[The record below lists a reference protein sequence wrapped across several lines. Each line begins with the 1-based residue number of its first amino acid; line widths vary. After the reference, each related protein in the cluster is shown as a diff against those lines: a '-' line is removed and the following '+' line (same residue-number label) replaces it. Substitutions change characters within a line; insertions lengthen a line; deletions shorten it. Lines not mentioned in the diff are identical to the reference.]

1 MNILDFGAKRGAF
14 CGDAIQRAIDA
25 AAARGGGR
33 VSVPAG
39 EYETAGLVLRSNV
52 ELHLEAGAVLRF
64 VDDFDAYPVVNIR
77 WEGYEQPCHR
87 PLVYAKNEVNVALT
101 GLGTLEGQGKKWWT
115 AFRAKT
121 LSAARP
127 CAVCFEDCTRVRMS
141 DFVVRNSP
149 SWTIH
154 PVRCEDVTI
163 DKLTIVNPFDSPNTD
178 GIDPESCRNV
188 RITGCH
194 IDVGDDCIAVKAGT
208 EDALEN
214 VPCENIAITGCTMVH
229 GHGGVVLGSEMS
241 GGIRRVSIAGCVFDG
256 TDRGIRIKSRRG
268 RGGAVEDVSV
278 TGVVMNDV
286 LCPLVV
292 NLMYFC
298 GKDGKLPI
306 VSDPNAQPVTEKTPH
321 VRRIRMADIV
331 VTNAKSAA
339 ACLYGLPEAPLR
351 ISSS

>member
-1 MNILDFGAKRGAF
+1 M
-14 CGDAIQRAIDA
+14 
-25 AAARGGGR
+25 
-33 VSVPAG
+33 PAG
-39 EYETAGLVLRSNV
+39 EYETAGLVLRNNV
-52 ELHLEAGAVLRF
+52 ELHLKRAPCCASSMILTHT
-64 VDDFDAYPVVNIR
+64 PVVNIR
-77 WEGYEQPCHR
+77 WEGLSSPCHR

-194 IDVGDDCIAVKAGT
+194 IDVGDDCIAVKAGS

-214 VPCENIAITGCTMVH
+214 VPCENITITGCTMVQP
-229 GHGGVVLGSEMS
+229 
-241 GGIRRVSIAGCVFDG
+241 RRRCAGE
-256 TDRGIRIKSRRG
+256 RNERRHPP
-268 RGGAVEDVSV
+268 RV
-278 TGVVMNDV
+278 
-286 LCPLVV
+286 
-292 NLMYFC
+292 
-298 GKDGKLPI
+298 
-306 VSDPNAQPVTEKTPH
+306 H
-321 VRRIRMADIV
+321 HRMRV
-331 VTNAKSAA
+331 
-339 ACLYGLPEAPLR
+339 
-351 ISSS
+351 